1 MNIHPTAIVE
11 EGAVL
16 GADVE
21 VGPYAL
27 IGPEAV
33 IGNGCRILSH
43 AVITSRVTMG
53 ERNVVGRGAVIG
65 EAPQDFAHD
74 PKMVSEV
81 RIGSDN
87 VFREHVTI
95 HRGTKEGTATVVG
108 DGNLLMVGVHLGHN
122 VQIGNRC
129 IVANGA
135 MFGGYTELGD
145 GAVVGG
151 AAVFHQLIR
160 IGRLAMIRGNAA
172 FSKDVPPFTVGFL
185 NNRLAGVN
193 VVGLR
198 RAGISA
204 AARTEIRRLFREL
217 FRDGLNISQA
227 LERARETEW
236 SPEAQEI
243 IDFVASAKRKG
254 VCRANVN
261 GAEDE
266 E

>member
-1 MNIHPTAIVE
+1 M
-11 EGAVL
+11 L
-16 GADVE
+16 GVDVE

-27 IGPEAV
+27 VGPEV
-33 IGNGCRILSH
+33 VLGNGCRILSH
-43 AVITSRVTMG
+43 AVVTSRVTMG

-74 PKMVSEV
+74 PQMVSEV

-122 VQIGNRC
+122 VRIGSRC

-135 MFGGYTELGD
+135 MFGGYAELGD

-204 AARTEIRRLFREL
+204 AARNEIRRLFREL
-217 FRDGLNISQA
+217 FRDGLNVTQA
-227 LERARETEW
+227 LERARATRW

-243 IDFVASAKRKG
+243 IDFVVAAKRKG

-261 GAEDE
+261 GAAEDE
-266 E
+266 